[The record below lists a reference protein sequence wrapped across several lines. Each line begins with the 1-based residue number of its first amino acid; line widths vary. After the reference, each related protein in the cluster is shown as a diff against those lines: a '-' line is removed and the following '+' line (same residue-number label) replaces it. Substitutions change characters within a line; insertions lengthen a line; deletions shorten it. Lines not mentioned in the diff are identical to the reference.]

1 MSDTPVFSGEMV
13 KADPDR
19 RIIFGWAYVAKD
31 KDGDQVYDHSGD
43 FVTKAENLED
53 KAYDFVLKSRTG
65 NDIHMKKDVAT
76 LIESVVVTKEKRRA
90 MGIPDGILPDTAWWV
105 GFKVHDDDTWDM
117 VKSGE
122 RAMFS
127 IGGRGVRKE
136 VE

>member
-76 LIESVVVTKEKRRA
+76 LIESVVVTKEKRQA